1 MTDIEIVLEISKILS
16 PIVTVG
22 LAAFLT
28 ARYYFKN
35 KQVDYSMKLSEKAI
49 EEIYNPL
56 IVKIEKDAINDGFSY
71 EGLSA
76 QDLMII
82 DKIFSKN
89 RHLVEESLL
98 NILWKYQEEVHFEF
112 STLYGNEHPRL
123 SYDEKF
129 LDSNH
134 EFLNELK
141 RVRNFHLKQIGFYIN
156 K

>member
-1 MTDIEIVLEISKILS
+1 MTNIEIVLELSKILS
-16 PIVTVG
+16 PIITVG

-28 ARYYFKN
+28 ARYYLKN

-49 EEIYNPL
+49 EEVYNPI
-56 IVKIEKDAINDGFSY
+56 IVKIEKEAVNDGFSY

-76 QDLMII
+76 DDLVAI
-82 DKIFSKN
+82 DEIFSKN

-98 NILWKYQEEVHFEF
+98 NILWKYQEDVHFEF
-112 STLYGNEHPRL
+112 STLYGNEE
-123 SYDEKF
+123 SQITSKDKF

-134 EFLNELK
+134 EFLNEIK
-141 RVRNFHLKQIGFYIN
+141 RVRNFHLKRIGFYF

>member
-1 MTDIEIVLEISKILS
+1 MTNIEIVLELSKILS
-16 PIVTVG
+16 PIITVG

-28 ARYYFKN
+28 ARYYLKN

-49 EEIYNPL
+49 EEVYNPI
-56 IVKIEKDAINDGFSY
+56 IVKIEKEAVNDGFSY

-76 QDLMII
+76 DDLVAI
-82 DKIFSKN
+82 DEIFSKN

-98 NILWKYQEEVHFEF
+98 DILWKYQEDVHFEF
-112 STLYGNEHPRL
+112 STLYGNEE
-123 SYDEKF
+123 SQITFKDKF

-134 EFLNELK
+134 EFLNEIK
-141 RVRNFHLKQIGFYIN
+141 RVRNFHLKRIGFYF

>member
-1 MTDIEIVLEISKILS
+1 
-16 PIVTVG
+16 
-22 LAAFLT
+22 
-28 ARYYFKN
+28 
-35 KQVDYSMKLSEKAI
+35 MKLSEKAI
-49 EEIYNPL
+49 EEVYNPI

-76 QDLMII
+76 NDLVDI
-82 DKIFSKN
+82 DEIFSKN

-98 NILWKYQEEVHFEF
+98 NILWKYQEDVHFEL
-112 STLYGNEHPRL
+112 STLYSNEE
-123 SYDEKF
+123 SQITFKDKF

-141 RVRNFHLKQIGFYIN
+141 KVRNFHLKRIGFYF

>member
-1 MTDIEIVLEISKILS
+1 MTNIEIILEISKVLS
-16 PIVTVG
+16 PIITVG

-49 EEIYNPL
+49 EEVYNPI

-76 QDLMII
+76 NDLVTI

-89 RHLVEESLL
+89 RHLVEDSLL
-98 NILWKYQEEVHFEF
+98 NILWKYQEDVHFEL
-112 STLYGNEHPRL
+112 STMYGNEE
-123 SYDEKF
+123 SQISSEDKF

-141 RVRNFHLKQIGFYIN
+141 KVRNFHLKRIGFYF

>member
-1 MTDIEIVLEISKILS
+1 MTNIEVILEISKVLS
-16 PIVTVG
+16 PIITVG
-22 LAAFLT
+22 LAAFLA

-49 EEIYNPL
+49 EEVYNPI

-76 QDLMII
+76 NDLVDI
-82 DKIFSKN
+82 DEIFSKN

-98 NILWKYQEEVHFEF
+98 NILWKYQEDVHFEL
-112 STLYGNEHPRL
+112 STLYSNEE
-123 SYDEKF
+123 SQITFKDKF

-141 RVRNFHLKQIGFYIN
+141 KVRNFHLKRIGFYF